1 MQSDS
6 FLITPMNQRVSL
18 EPGQVYHGSIK
29 VANPSSS
36 TRNFRFEASVSPYSV
51 IGNDYAINLSEKSNR
66 TMITDW
72 ITIDTPSGS
81 LAPNE
86 TQNIEFT
93 ITVPETA
100 PGGSQYAAIIVS
112 QNEEDKKSNG
122 INVDNILEM
131 ASLIYADVDGDIIRE
146 GHILANDIPGF
157 STVTPVTVSA
167 TFDNTGNV
175 HNEAVI
181 TITAKN
187 IITGE
192 IIFPKSSNNNQFS
205 ELVIPDT
212 TRTVTRDIENLPTL
226 GIINIEQTLY
236 YNGITSTETKNLI
249 ICPVWLIISIIT
261 TFAII
266 VGIIIHLI
274 KKARKQKTAAL
285 V

>member
-36 TRNFRFEASVSPYSV
+36 TRDFKFEASVSPYSV
-51 IGNDYAINLSEKSNR
+51 IGNDYAVNLSEKSDH
-66 TMITDW
+66 TMMADW

-86 TQNIEFT
+86 TKNIEFT
-93 ITVPETA
+93 ITVPDTA
-100 PGGSQYAAIIVS
+100 PGGSPYAAIIVS
-112 QNEEDKKSNG
+112 QHEEDKKSSG
-122 INVDNILEM
+122 VNVDNVLEM

-146 GHILANDIPGF
+146 GHIISNDVPGF
-157 STVTPVTVSA
+157 STVTPVVVSA

-181 TITAKN
+181 ALTVTIA
-187 IITGE
+187 ITGE
-192 IIFPKSSNNNQFS
+192 TIFPEAGNDNQFS
-205 ELVIPDT
+205 ELVLPDT
-212 TRTVTRDIENLPTL
+212 TRTVTRNIENLPAL
-226 GIINIEQTLY
+226 GVVNIEQTLY
-236 YNGITSTETKNLI
+236 YNGVTSTEAKNLI
-249 ICPVWLIISIIT
+249 ICPIWFMLSVIAAL
-261 TFAII
+261 AII
-266 VGIIIHLI
+266 VGVIIHLI
-274 KKARKQKTAAL
+274 RKARKRKTAAA